1 MTTMT
6 IGSFGGRE
14 TYALDLPLMIDRMGT
29 AARESLLR
37 EATATGTEPVDVLE
51 SMIRAGLTEA
61 AAAEGDPAPRFE
73 RVDDHLMVTAQSP
86 EAPHA

>member
-1 MTTMT
+1 MTTMNV
-6 IGSFGGRE
+6 GDFGGRE

-37 EATATGTEPVDVLE
+37 EAVATGASPETVLE
-51 SMIRAGLTEA
+51 AMIRASLTGA